1 MRITNN
7 MVTGS
12 IMTELQQLET
22 QQSSLQ
28 TEVSSGLAVTQPS
41 DNPQT
46 FSQVIEL
53 QGQSNQLQQ
62 FDANATQAL
71 NVANASYAGL
81 SSLQQIYDRAS
92 QLGALGTSAVDGT
105 SQQAHATE
113 VDQLIQQAVQVGNTQ
128 LGSSYLF
135 AGTAD
140 SSPPIAATTNASGT
154 ITAVSYAGNSGATPI
169 PISETSTVVPGTS
182 GETNSGIA
190 DFINNLIS
198 LRDALQSGGA
208 TGISAANS
216 NLSASEDVI
225 TTAVADNGAVQARIQ
240 SDQTQQ
246 QALASQDATMISNA
260 ADADLP
266 TLMVQLNQAQLAY
279 QAALQSSASVM
290 HLSIL
295 NYINL
300 SST

>member
-7 MVTGS
+7 MVTSS

-41 DNPQT
+41 DNPQA

-53 QGQSNQLQQ
+53 QGQSDQIQQ

-92 QLGALGTSAVDGT
+92 QLGTLATSAVDGT
-105 SQQAHATE
+105 SQQAYATE
-113 VDQLIQQAVQVGNTQ
+113 VDQLIQQAVQVGNSQ
-128 LGSSYLF
+128 LGGSYLF

-140 SSPPIAATTNASGT
+140 SSPPISAATDASGT
-154 ITAVSYAGNSGATPI
+154 ITAVSYAGNSGTTPI
-169 PISETSTVVPGTS
+169 PISATSTVVPATS

-198 LRDALQSGGA
+198 LRDALQSGDA
-208 TGISAANS
+208 TGIGTANT
-216 NLSASEDVI
+216 NLSSSEDVI
-225 TTAVADNGAVQARIQ
+225 TTAVADNGAIQARIQ

-246 QALASQDATMISNA
+246 QAMATQDSTMISNA

-266 TLMVQLNQAQLAY
+266 TTMVQLNQAQLAY

-300 SST
+300 Q